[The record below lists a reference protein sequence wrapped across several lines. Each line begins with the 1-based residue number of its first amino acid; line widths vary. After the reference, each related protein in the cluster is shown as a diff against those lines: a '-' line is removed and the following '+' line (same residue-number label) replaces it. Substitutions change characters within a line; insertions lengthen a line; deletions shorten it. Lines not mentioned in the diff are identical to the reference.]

1 VPTAR
6 PLTRPLTRHLP
17 FRAAALARAALL
29 LAGAGAVLQGQTA
42 PAASGRGA
50 ASPPAPGAPSTG
62 APGAG
67 AAVAPAM
74 RDLPLSAAQRQRF
87 VGRYTVVEAAG
98 QPPTP
103 LRVWE
108 EGAVL
113 VAQLRT
119 NDPTRLLYQGAGEFR
134 PAAAPAVRI
143 AFAVEGGRAA
153 RLAVVT
159 PEGTMRG
166 TRDPGPPPPDS
177 AAAGALFDELARMDS
192 LLFDATFVACD
203 TTRVNALLAPDV
215 EFYHDL
221 TGFKRGA
228 AVRAD
233 FARLARECPRDQGMR
248 RALVPGTLRV
258 YPLKD
263 YGAVQQ
269 GIHRFV
275 ARGAVAPV
283 VARFVHV
290 WRRDGEG
297 WKVGRVLSYDHRR
310 TPDTP

>member
-1 VPTAR
+1 V
-6 PLTRPLTRHLP
+6 PLTPPFARRPTSRLTV
-17 FRAAALARAALL
+17 LARAGLL
-29 LAGAGAVLQGQTA
+29 LAGAGAVLQGQPA
-42 PAASGRGA
+42 PPAGA
-50 ASPPAPGAPSTG
+50 AGG
-62 APGAG
+62 APGG
-67 AAVAPAM
+67 AAAPAV

-87 VGRYTVVEAAG
+87 VGRYAVVEAEG
-98 QPPTP
+98 RPPAP

-108 EGAVL
+108 EGTTL
-113 VAQLRT
+113 VAQLRA

-143 AFAVEGGRAA
+143 AFTVEGGRAA

-166 TRDPGPPPPDS
+166 VRDAAPPPPDS
-177 AAAGALFDELARMDS
+177 AEAGALFDELARMDS
-192 LLFDATFVACD
+192 LLFDASFVACD
-203 TTRVNALLAPDV
+203 TARVNGLFAPDV

-221 TGFKRGA
+221 TGYKRGA

-233 FARLARECPRDQGMR
+233 FARLARECPRDRGMR
-248 RALVPGTLRV
+248 RELVPGTLRV

-269 GIHRFV
+269 GMHRFV
-275 ARGAVAPV
+275 ERGAAVPV

-290 WRRDGEG
+290 WRRDGAG

-310 TPDTP
+310 SPGAP